1 MCRWYK
7 RYERS
12 YAAVPRRSV
21 TFAQAYDATS
31 PSSLSL

>member
-1 MCRWYK
+1 MCAGGI